1 MNAIGKVLVYAG
13 VISLFIGYVGT
24 AFCGFAV
31 SFLRGIRNLI
41 IPFVAFGDAMRRFPI
56 LLWFWGGGIA
66 GIVIGCLLVD

>member
-1 MNAIGKVLVYAG
+1 MNAVGMVLIYAG
-13 VISLFIGYVGT
+13 VISILIGYFGVV
-24 AFCGFAV
+24 FCGFAV

-66 GIVIGCLLVD
+66 GIAIGSLLID